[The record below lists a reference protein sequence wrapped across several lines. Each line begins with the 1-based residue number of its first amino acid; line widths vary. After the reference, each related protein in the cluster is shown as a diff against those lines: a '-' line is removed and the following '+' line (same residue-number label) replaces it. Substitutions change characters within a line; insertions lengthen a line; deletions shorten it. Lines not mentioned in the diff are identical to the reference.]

1 MNIIKARIFESIVL
15 QSKPLHSRTKPIP
28 TMKMRTQ
35 HFRQW
40 LSSFLSDLCAL
51 CSGLQ
56 SVKISIHSNC
66 FAFTQNVH
74 WWVVG
79 ACMGQLGLTV
89 EHVRVKDYRHL
100 GSAGGCHAAARPN

>member
-1 MNIIKARIFESIVL
+1 MYIIKARIYESIVL
-15 QSKPLHSRTKPIP
+15 QSRTKPNP

-35 HFRQW
+35 LFRQW
-40 LSSFLSDLCAL
+40 LNSFLSDLCAL

-56 SVKISIHSNC
+56 SVKSSIHSNC
-66 FAFTQNVH
+66 FAFTQNVR

-100 GSAGGCHAAARPN
+100 GSAGGCQAAARPN